1 MQNGDM
7 VKETSAE
14 NVFNLQNGM
23 QNAVDDEVSSA
34 ESQLE
39 RATEALRVL
48 VLRGTFRTDVKLPEA
63 RVAELLGVSR
73 TPARLAMAALE
84 RDGLL
89 VRLPRRGFR
98 VRSFSLDEVVA
109 AIEVRGELEAVAAR
123 LVAEKGLE
131 ASFAARMQACI
142 ARAEA
147 LLASPGLAAAQ
158 RRDWCD
164 INSAFHAALVE
175 ASGVRP
181 LSAAYAQV
189 NLVPLAS
196 PRDTIFN
203 VAEPELGHRQLM
215 VAHEDHVRIL
225 RTLIDRHSTRAAALM
240 REHACRSGE
249 NKRRNFPRIDMRTM
263 VIETPGVALIKDER
277 QVDPSYGPV

>member
-1 MQNGDM
+1 M
-7 VKETSAE
+7 VKEMSAE
-14 NVFNLQNGM
+14 NVLNLQNGM

-39 RATEALRVL
+39 RATEALRDL

-131 ASFAARMQACI
+131 APFAARMQACI
-142 ARAEA
+142 ARAET
-147 LLASPGLAAAQ
+147 LLALSVLEAAQ

-164 INSAFHAALVE
+164 MNSAFHAALVE

-225 RTLIDRHSTRAAALM
+225 RTLIERRSTRAAALV
-240 REHACRSGE
+240 REHAYRSGE
-249 NKRRNFPRIDMRTM
+249 NKRRNFPHIDMQSM
-263 VIETPGVALIKDER
+263 VMETPGIALVRE
-277 QVDPSYGPV
+277 GNG

>member
-1 MQNGDM
+1 MQNYDK
-7 VKETSAE
+7 VKEMMAK
-14 NVFNLQNGM
+14 NVFDLHNGM
-23 QNAVDDEVSSA
+23 QNTADDDVSSA

-39 RATEALRVL
+39 RATEALRDL

-123 LVAEKGLE
+123 LVAEKGLA
-131 ASFAARMQACI
+131 ASFAERMQACI

-147 LLASPGLAAAQ
+147 LLASRRLEVEQ

-164 INSAFHAALVE
+164 MNSAFHAALVE

-203 VAEPELGHRQLM
+203 VAEPELLHGQLTA
-215 VAHEDHVRIL
+215 AHEDHVRIL
-225 RTLIDRHSTRAAALM
+225 RTLLERRSTRAAALV
-240 REHACRSGE
+240 REHAYRSGE
-249 NKRRNFPRIDMRTM
+249 NKRRNFPHIEMRSM
-263 VIETPGVALIKDER
+263 VMETPGIALVRSDNM
-277 QVDPSYGPV
+277 

>member
-1 MQNGDM
+1 MQNDNM
-7 VKETSAE
+7 VKETTVG
-14 NVFNLQNGM
+14 NVLNLHNGM
-23 QNAVDDEVSSA
+23 QNVVDDEVSSA

-39 RATEALRVL
+39 RATEALRDL

-63 RVAELLGVSR
+63 RVAELLDVSR

-131 ASFAARMQACI
+131 ASFEARMQACI

-147 LLASPGLAAAQ
+147 LLALPVLEAAQ

-164 INSAFHAALVE
+164 MNSAFHAALVE

-225 RTLIDRHSTRAAALM
+225 RMLIERRSTRAAALV
-240 REHACRSGE
+240 REHAYRSGE
-249 NKRRNFPRIDMRTM
+249 NKRRNFPHIDMQSM
-263 VIETPGVALIKDER
+263 VMETPGIALVRSDNK
-277 QVDPSYGPV
+277 

>member
-1 MQNGDM
+1 M
-7 VKETSAE
+7 VKEMSAE
-14 NVFNLQNGM
+14 NVYNLQNGM
-23 QNAVDDEVSSA
+23 QNAVDDEASSA

-39 RATEALRVL
+39 RATEALRDL

-84 RDGLL
+84 RDCLL

-131 ASFAARMQACI
+131 ESFATRMQACI

-147 LLASPGLAAAQ
+147 LLALPVLEAAQ

-164 INSAFHAALVE
+164 MNSAFHAALVE

-225 RTLIDRHSTRAAALM
+225 RTLIERRSTRAAALV
-240 REHACRSGE
+240 REHAYRSGE
-249 NKRRNFPRIDMRTM
+249 NKRRNFPHIDMQSM
-263 VIETPGVALIKDER
+263 VMETPGIALVRSD
-277 QVDPSYGPV
+277 SG

>member
-1 MQNGDM
+1 MQSGDM
-7 VKETSAE
+7 VKEMSAE
-14 NVFNLQNGM
+14 NVLNLENGM

-39 RATEALRVL
+39 RATEALRDL

-84 RDGLL
+84 RDRLL

-131 ASFAARMQACI
+131 APFAARMQACI
-142 ARAEA
+142 ARAET
-147 LLASPGLAAAQ
+147 LLALPVLEAAQ

-164 INSAFHAALVE
+164 MNSAFHAALVE

-203 VAEPELGHRQLM
+203 VAEPALGHRQLM

-225 RTLIDRHSTRAAALM
+225 RTLVERRSTRAAALV
-240 REHACRSGE
+240 REHAYRSGE
-249 NKRRNFPRIDMRTM
+249 NKRRNFPHIDMQSM
-263 VIETPGVALIKDER
+263 VMETPGIALVRSDNR
-277 QVDPSYGPV
+277 

>member
-7 VKETSAE
+7 VKETTAK
-14 NVFNLQNGM
+14 NVLNLRNGM

-39 RATEALRVL
+39 RATEALRDL

-131 ASFAARMQACI
+131 ASFEARMQACI

-147 LLASPGLAAAQ
+147 LLALPVLEAAQ

-164 INSAFHAALVE
+164 MNSAFHAALVE

-203 VAEPELGHRQLM
+203 VAEPELLHGQLTA
-215 VAHEDHVRIL
+215 AHEDHGRIL
-225 RTLIDRHSTRAAALM
+225 RMLIERRSTRAAALV
-240 REHACRSGE
+240 REHAYRSGE
-249 NKRRNFPRIDMRTM
+249 NKRRNFPHIDMRSM
-263 VIETPGVALIKDER
+263 VMETPGIALVRE
-277 QVDPSYGPV
+277 GNG